1 MVITDRPSTVSS
13 QLERKDVVGLP
24 LFRAEVLEA
33 KMPQWMGRITLAQPV
48 SSWLLTS
55 VAFSFALMVLVLLFV
70 GTYTRHETVQGQLIP
85 SSGLL
90 PMTARSAGTVIAI
103 PVHEGQ
109 VVKKDEVLAELSG
122 EVNSL
127 SRGQTQGAV
136 IVDLKAQLQELEALL
151 ENQKRLGAQQHEG
164 LTTRIA
170 VLKQQLSEIDR
181 QFSTQQEQI
190 AITER
195 RLAKLGPGVQDGTFS
210 QVELEKYQA
219 EVLNGRAQLNVLARQ
234 RLDTEQQLKT
244 LEGQLN
250 ELPLTIEAQQNELR
264 FRLSATN
271 QSLAQ
276 NEAQRASVLR
286 APRNGVVVNLAIQNG
301 QMVTAGQ
308 RLLSIVP
315 AGSLLQAEM
324 WLPSRA
330 VGFLENGNRVILRYP
345 AFPYQKFGQQGGRL
359 LEISRSA
366 TAASELTSIL
376 GRTVSE
382 PLYRVLVQLDQQTV
396 TAYGKPE
403 QLRPGMTV
411 DADILLDRRRLI
423 EWVLEPLYGVSRSF
437 HEPVSVHERFGE
449 SIRDVP
455 ETD

>member
-1 MVITDRPSTVSS
+1 MVTSDPPSTLTS
-13 QLERKDVVGLP
+13 QLKRNDDVGELP
-24 LFRAEVLEA
+24 LFRAEMLEA
-33 KMPQWMGRITLAQPV
+33 RVSQWMGTITLAQPV
-48 SSWLLTS
+48 SSWWLTII
-55 VAFSFALMVLVLLFV
+55 AFSFALMVLVLLFV

-90 PMTARSAGTVIAI
+90 PITARSAGTVVAI
-103 PVHEGQ
+103 PVHEGK
-109 VVKKDEVLAELSG
+109 VVKKDEALAELSG

-136 IVDLKAQLQELEALL
+136 IVEFKAQLQELEALL
-151 ENQKRLGAQQHEG
+151 ENQKRLGNQQHEG
-164 LTTRIA
+164 LRTRIA
-170 VLKQQLSEIDR
+170 VLRQQLSEIDR
-181 QFSTQQEQI
+181 QSSTQQEQV

-195 RLAKLGPGVQDGTFS
+195 RLAKLRPGVQDGTFS

-244 LEGQLN
+244 LEGQVQ

-264 FRLSATN
+264 FRLSAIN

-315 AGSLLQAEM
+315 EGSLLQAEM

-330 VGFLENGNRVILRYP
+330 VGFLQDGNRVILRYP
-345 AFPYQKFGQQGGRL
+345 AFPYQKFGQQDGRL

-382 PLYRVLVQLDQQTV
+382 PLYRVLVELDQQTV

-403 QLRPGMTV
+403 PLRPGMTV

-423 EWVLEPLYGVSRSF
+423 EWVLEPVYGVSRF
-437 HEPVSVHERFGE
+437 RKEPPPVTATE
-449 SIRDVP
+449 SLDS
-455 ETD
+455 